1 MQDAVISRE
10 AVLMTIKWRRI
21 PDSEMSGEDVLS
33 RGRAMLLAF
42 MQEHADIE
50 EVALERMVWM
60 TVQPDDIGR
69 ITEGG

>member
-1 MQDAVISRE
+1 
-10 AVLMTIKWRRI
+10 
-21 PDSEMSGEDVLS
+21 
-33 RGRAMLLAF
+33 MLLAF